1 MHYGILAPVTAAAAQ
16 TARREGARADSMT
29 GADIVRG
36 TVRAAIYCRISHD
49 RRGLGL
55 GVARQRQDCTELA
68 DRHGWQ
74 ITAVYVDNDVSAYS
88 GKPRPQ
94 YAQLMQAVQAGEVD
108 VVVAWDPDRLHR
120 SPAEL
125 EAFIAAVERAGV
137 DVVTVQAGRWDLS
150 TASGKLVARML
161 GNIARHESDHKS
173 ERVRRALQ
181 QNAAAGRA
189 HGRVPYGW
197 IRERG
202 PDGAVREV
210 IVPEQAAVIRRI
222 SDALLAGESLR
233 SITAAL
239 NAEEVPSPTGKPWA
253 KGMVRAL
260 VLRERNAGLRVH
272 RGEVVGDGSWEPIL
286 DRGRWEQL
294 RAVLSDPA
302 RKTSSGTAAK
312 HLLSGIAR
320 CGVCGATLRVAH
332 NRRVPSYRCSEHGCV
347 IRRQSDVDDLVTAV
361 VVQRLA
367 RPDAAGLFTTG
378 DTADRRVALAAAEQ
392 LRARLDHAADQYAE
406 GSIDGRQLERITAR
420 LRPQLAQAEKRMRT
434 VDSAPLLDGLAGAPD
449 IGAVWEQLPLSRR
462 RAVVALLLDI
472 RVHRTRQGARTF
484 DPAAVKLAWKQV

>member
-1 MHYGILAPVTAAAAQ
+1 M
-16 TARREGARADSMT
+16 
-29 GADIVRG
+29 
-36 TVRAAIYCRISHD
+36 
-49 RRGLGL
+49 
-55 GVARQRQDCTELA
+55 ARQRQDCTELA
-68 DRHGWQ
+68 GRNGWQ
-74 ITAVYVDNDVSAYS
+74 VVATFVDNDVSAYS
-88 GKPRPQ
+88 GKPRLQ
-94 YAQLMQAVQAGEVD
+94 YAALMQAVAAGGVD
-108 VVVAWDPDRLHR
+108 VIVAWDPDRLHR

-125 EAFIAAVERAGV
+125 EDFIAAVERAGV
-137 DVVTVQAGRWDLS
+137 GVVTVQAGQWDLS

-161 GNIARHESDHKS
+161 GSIARHESDHKS
-173 ERVRRALQ
+173 ERVRRSLE
-181 QNAAAGRA
+181 QNATAGRS
-189 HGRVPYGW
+189 HGRIAYGW
-197 IRERG
+197 RREPG
-202 PDGAVREV
+202 PDGTVREV

-222 SDALLAGESLR
+222 ADGLLAGESLR
-233 SITAAL
+233 SITAGL
-239 NAEEVPSPTGKPWA
+239 NAEGVPSPMGKPWH
-253 KGMVRAL
+253 KQMVRAL

-272 RGEVVGDGSWEPIL
+272 RGQVVGDGAWEAIL
-286 DRGRWEQL
+286 DRGQWEQL

-302 RKTSSGTAAK
+302 RKTGVGTAAK

-347 IRRQSDVDDLVTAV
+347 IRRRQDLDELVTAV

-378 DTADRRVALAAAEQ
+378 DTPDRRAALAEAEQ

-449 IGAVWEQLPLSRR
+449 VGAVWDQLPLSRR
-462 RAVVALLLDI
+462 RAVVALLLDM

-484 DPAAVKLAWKQV
+484 DPAAVELIWRQA

>member
-197 IRERG
+197 TRERG

-210 IVPEQAAVIRRI
+210 VVPEQAAVIRRI
-222 SDALLAGESLR
+222 AAALLAGESLR

-239 NAEEVPSPTGKPWA
+239 NAEGVPSPMGRPWH
-253 KGMVRAL
+253 KQMVRAL

-272 RGEVVGDGSWEPIL
+272 RGEVVGDGAWEPIL
-286 DRGRWEQL
+286 DRGRFEQL
-294 RAVLSDPA
+294 RAVLADPA
-302 RKTSSGTAAK
+302 RKTSTGTAAA
-312 HLLSGIAR
+312 HLLSGIAH
-320 CGVCGATLRVAH
+320 CGVCGAALRVAH
-332 NRRVPSYRCSEHGCV
+332 NRRGPAYRGSERGCV
-347 IRRQSDVDDLVTAV
+347 IRRQADGHELVTRV
-361 VVQRLA
+361 VLGRLA
-367 RPDAAGLFTTG
+367 AGDVVELLAPDRSPERAA
-378 DTADRRVALAAAEQ
+378 AMAEAEQ
-392 LRARLDHAADQYAE
+392 LRARLDRAADQYAD
-406 GSIDGRQLERITAR
+406 GLIDARQLERITAR
-420 LRPQLAQAEKRMRT
+420 LRPQLAAAEARARV
-434 VDSAPLLDGLAGAPD
+434 VDDRPLLAGLVGAD
-449 IGAVWEQLPLSRR
+449 DVRAVWQALPLAPRR
-462 RAVVALLLDI
+462 GVVGLL
-472 RVHRTRQGARTF
+472 VTVTVPRTRSGARGVVSRAGPPT
-484 DPAAVKLAWKQV
+484 L

>member
-1 MHYGILAPVTAAAAQ
+1 MSVCCGILWVVTAALTPVAGRDGVRAGSAA
-16 TARREGARADSMT
+16 GVD
-29 GADIVRG
+29 
-36 TVRAAIYCRISHD
+36 TVRAAIYCRISDD

-55 GVARQRQDCTELA
+55 GVSRQHQDCLELA
-68 DRHGWQ
+68 GRHGWRGPP
-74 ITAVYVDNDVSAYS
+74 AFVDTDVSAYS

-94 YAQLMQAVQAGEVD
+94 YDQLMRAVHGGEVD

-125 EAFIAAVERAGV
+125 EGVIAAVERAGV

-161 GNIARHESDHKS
+161 GSIARHESDHKS

-202 PDGAVREV
+202 PDGAGREV

-222 SDALLAGESLR
+222 ADALLTGESLR

-239 NAEEVPSPTGKPWA
+239 NAEEVPSPAGKPWA

-272 RGEVVGDGSWEPIL
+272 RGQVVGEGAGQPIL
-286 DRGRWEQL
+286 ERGRFEQL
-294 RAVLSDPA
+294 RAVLADPA
-302 RKTSSGTAAK
+302 RKTSTGTAAA

-320 CGVCGATLRVAH
+320 CGVCGAALRVSH
-332 NRRVPSYRCSEHGCV
+332 NRRVPSYRCSERGCV
-347 IRRQSDVDDLVTAV
+347 IRRQADVDELVTRV
-361 VVQRLA
+361 VVGRLA
-367 RPDAAGLFTTG
+367 AGDAVELVTPDRSPERAAALAEAEQLRGRLDRAADRYADGLVDARELGRAGRHGPAPRSPAGLI
-378 DTADRRVALAAAEQ
+378 AARPRARLPARLPPPLAAAEA
-392 LRARLDHAADQYAE
+392 RARV
-406 GSIDGRQLERITAR
+406 
-420 LRPQLAQAEKRMRT
+420 
-434 VDSAPLLDGLAGAPD
+434 VDDRPLL
-449 IGAVWEQLPLSRR
+449 
-462 RAVVALLLDI
+462 
-472 RVHRTRQGARTF
+472 
-484 DPAAVKLAWKQV
+484 